1 MLATGNKHN
10 INSMTVLTLRIADEE
25 LSFSV
30 PAPRAQY
37 QVVYEN
43 YRVRK
48 DISMAANLREAFDV
62 SELLKSGYR
71 QARVMIDAPVLLVP
85 IDEYD
90 KDAARKLYFYTY
102 SCRETDEVLSCVLP
116 NLESVAVFAINK
128 DLFDVIQG
136 HFEQAESLPLCQPVW
151 SYLHRRSFAGARS
164 KMFVYFHEHK
174 VEVFSFRQNRFRFC
188 NTFCTEHVSD
198 MVYYILHAWQVCGF
212 NNEKDELYLA
222 GNLPDAAEL
231 DRQLREF
238 LQRVYAIRPTAEFNR
253 AAMTRLKDMPFDLL
267 TLYLQGR

>member
-116 NLESVAVFAINK
+116 NLESVAVFTINK
-128 DLFDVIQG
+128 D
-136 HFEQAESLPLCQPVW
+136 
-151 SYLHRRSFAGARS
+151 
-164 KMFVYFHEHK
+164 
-174 VEVFSFRQNRFRFC
+174 
-188 NTFCTEHVSD
+188 
-198 MVYYILHAWQVCGF
+198 
-212 NNEKDELYLA
+212 
-222 GNLPDAAEL
+222 
-231 DRQLREF
+231 
-238 LQRVYAIRPTAEFNR
+238 
-253 AAMTRLKDMPFDLL
+253 
-267 TLYLQGR
+267 